1 MIRRADRSATMR
13 PVRAAAFAAS
23 LLVLAGARPAA
34 AQDASADAG
43 APPPAP
49 EPEGAPAP
57 PPPPP
62 PPPTVRPPPPPAP
75 RPVPQVAPAP
85 VVVMPPPPPP
95 APPPDLSGGDDYG
108 DINLEALLRL
118 KVVTASGGVAEESD
132 LAPANVFTVLGS
144 EIADHGWRSLADVLA
159 NVPGM
164 YIVDDYVSYNV
175 SVRGASGG
183 LRAGTRIIKV
193 MINGVDVNFRPDSN
207 ALIGP
212 EFIPVEMIDR
222 VEIARGP
229 LSALYGANA
238 FLATV
243 NVITIT
249 PERLAGELAARGLV
263 RPAGG
268 QARFG
273 YGGTGVAMSKIN
285 DWLQLM
291 MGASYD
297 RVDRGGLTV
306 EQTFPTQNTTNAPL
320 GQRSGTD
327 LSRPLNVF
335 GRMTATTHRFGETSL
350 QGGLQ
355 QMDSNG
361 RFQLNSILSGSRFA
375 IRNVWASAQH
385 HATWTDTVSTQAM
398 VGVSHGGPTGSEQL
412 YRTPSPA
419 SLDQNPGPEFGLP
432 ISYFTRNFGYTAAD
446 ATAAVTVQP
455 RTNLRFSA
463 GVDGSYEKHQT
474 LYYSEH
480 FLRSDDPFHM
490 PGDVLVYN
498 GDPVPVPE
506 VTVKKVAPNLH
517 AMYSPIP
524 RIRLYAD
531 GRADWSNLVPVQYS
545 WRAAA
550 GWRILPNLVVKA
562 IAGHAFQT
570 PSTVFLYAYPGFGT
584 GEDIQGSKNVRAASP
599 LVPQTVQS
607 GELVLNYI
615 CGDRLSVNVW
625 GYMQAVTAQVAF
637 EKDLG
642 GTFYGQNEVA
652 PTTYGAEID
661 VTARLWRC
669 EPYARVSKPWF
680 KNSFQVE
687 TGPDVPPPLVP
698 SYWGLGGVRFS
709 LPMPRLTF
717 DVSWKVVGER
727 GASQGNIVANGGNSY
742 ALPQYNLLNAAA
754 SAVLTPLGRTRE
766 TRVTLSGRN
775 LLNQKYF
782 EPGFGGIDIPGLG
795 VTIMLNAAQSFCRRR
810 SSRGARPSPPASKVF
825 TGSRAVRRKPG
836 DAVPRRL

>member
-1 MIRRADRSATMR
+1 MRS
-13 PVRAAAFAAS
+13 VRAAAFVAT
-23 LLVLAGARPAA
+23 LLALAGDRPAA
-34 AQDASADAG
+34 AQDAPQEAASPDA
-43 APPPAP
+43 A
-49 EPEGAPAP
+49 EAP

-62 PPPTVRPPPPPAP
+62 PEATPAPPPPPAP
-75 RPVPQVAPAP
+75 APKAA
-85 VVVMPPPPPP
+85 PPP
-95 APPPDLSGGDDYG
+95 APAPRQQSVAPTPAAAPPSPQPLPALPPEIVGGDDYG
-108 DINLEALLRL
+108 DINLESLLRL

-132 LAPANVFTVLGS
+132 LAPANVFTILGS

-243 NVITIT
+243 NVITIP
-249 PERLAGELAARGLV
+249 PERLAGELGARGLV
-263 RPAGG
+263 RPSGG
-268 QARFG
+268 QTGLG
-273 YGGTGVAMSKIN
+273 YGGTVVGMNKIN
-285 DWLQLM
+285 DRFQLM
-291 MGASYD
+291 LGATYD
-297 RVDRGGLTV
+297 RIDRGGLTI
-306 EQTFPTQNTTNAPL
+306 EQTFANQDMTNTPL
-320 GQRSGTD
+320 GQQSGRD
-327 LSRPLNVF
+327 LSQPISVF
-335 GRMTATTHRFGETSL
+335 GRIIARTPGFGDMSV
-350 QGGLQ
+350 QAGLQ
-355 QMDSNG
+355 QMDANG
-361 RFQLNSILSGSRFA
+361 QFQLNSVLSNSRFS
-375 IRNVWASAQH
+375 IRNVYASAQH
-385 HATWTDTVSTQAM
+385 QASWTEKVSTQGM
-398 VGVSHGGPTGSEQL
+398 VAVSSGGPTSNEQL

-419 SLDQNPGPEFGLP
+419 SLDQNPGPEMGLP

-446 ATAAVTVQP
+446 ATLAATVQP
-455 RTNLRFSA
+455 RQNLRFSG
-463 GVDGSYEKHQT
+463 GVDGSFEKHQT

-480 FLRSDDPFHM
+480 FLRSDDPFHA

-524 RIRLYAD
+524 GIRLYAD
-531 GRADWSNLVPVQYS
+531 GRADWSNLFPVQYS

-584 GEDIQGSKNVRAASP
+584 AQDIQGSKNVRAASP

-607 GELVLNYI
+607 WELVLNYLN
-615 CGDRLSVNVW
+615 GDRLSVNVA
-625 GYMQAVTAQVAF
+625 GYLQSVKDQIAF
-637 EKDLG
+637 QQDLG
-642 GTFYGQNEVA
+642 GTFYAQNEG
-652 PTTYGAEID
+652 TSTSYGGELN
-661 VTARLWRC
+661 VTARFWRF
-669 EPYARVSKPWF
+669 EPYARVSKQWF
-680 KNSFQVE
+680 ENSFQVGM
-687 TGPDVPPPLVP
+687 GPNVPPPLVP
-698 SYWGLGGVRFS
+698 SYWGLGGVRLS
-709 LPMPRLTF
+709 LPLPRLTV
-717 DVSWKVVGER
+717 DVSWKMVGER
-727 GASQGNIVANGGNSY
+727 GASQGNIIANGNNSY
-742 ALPQYNLLNAAA
+742 ALPSYSSLNAAV
-754 SAVLTPLGRTRE
+754 SAVLTPFGPMRE
-766 TRVTLSGRN
+766 TRLTLSGRN

-795 VTIMLNAAQSFCRRR
+795 LTIMLNATQSF
-810 SSRGARPSPPASKVF
+810 
-825 TGSRAVRRKPG
+825 
-836 DAVPRRL
+836 

>member
-1 MIRRADRSATMR
+1 MDVS
-13 PVRAAAFAAS
+13 
-23 LLVLAGARPAA
+23 
-34 AQDASADAG
+34 
-43 APPPAP
+43 
-49 EPEGAPAP
+49 
-57 PPPPP
+57 
-62 PPPTVRPPPPPAP
+62 
-75 RPVPQVAPAP
+75 
-85 VVVMPPPPPP
+85 
-95 APPPDLSGGDDYG
+95 DDYG
-108 DINLEALLRL
+108 DINLESLLRL

-132 LAPANVFTVLGS
+132 LAPANVFTVLGA

-243 NVITIT
+243 NVITIP
-249 PERLAGELAARGLV
+249 PERLAGVLGARGLV
-263 RPAGG
+263 RPVPG
-268 QARFG
+268 QTGFG
-273 YGGTGVAMSKIN
+273 YGGTGLAMNKIN
-285 DWLQLM
+285 DRLQLM
-291 MGASYD
+291 LGASYD
-297 RVDRGGLTV
+297 RVHRGGLTI
-306 EQTFPTQNTTNAPL
+306 EQTFPTQNSTNTPL

-327 LSRPLNVF
+327 LSQPLSVF
-335 GRMTATTHRFGETSL
+335 GRMIARTPGFGETSV
-350 QGGLQ
+350 QAGLQ
-355 QMDSNG
+355 QMDANG
-361 RFQLNSILSGSRFA
+361 QFQLNSVLSNSRFS
-375 IRNVWASAQH
+375 IRNVYASAQH
-385 HATWTDTVSTQAM
+385 QASWTEVVSTQAM
-398 VGVSHGGPTGSEQL
+398 VGVSHGGPTADERL

-446 ATAAVTVQP
+446 ATLAATVQP
-455 RTNLRFSA
+455 RQNLRFSG
-463 GVDGSYEKHQT
+463 GVDGTYEKHQT

-517 AMYSPIP
+517 GMYSPIP

-531 GRADWSNLVPVQYS
+531 GRLDWSNLFPVQYS

-607 GELVLNYI
+607 WELVLNYLS
-615 CGDRLSVNVW
+615 GERLSVNVA
-625 GYMQAVTAQVAF
+625 GYLQSVKDQIAF
-637 EKDLG
+637 QQDLG
-642 GTFYGQNEVA
+642 GTFYAQNEG
-652 PTTYGAEID
+652 TSTSYGAEMN
-661 VTARLWRC
+661 VTARFWRF
-669 EPYARVSKPWF
+669 EPYARVSKQWF
-680 KNSFQVE
+680 KNSFQVGS
-687 TGPDVPPPLVP
+687 GPDVPPPLVP

-709 LPMPRLTF
+709 LPIPRLTV
-717 DVSWKVVGER
+717 DVSWKMVGER
-727 GASQGNIVANGGNSY
+727 GASQSNIVANGNNSY
-742 ALPQYNLLNAAA
+742 ALPSYSSLNAAA
-754 SAVLTPLGRTRE
+754 SVVLTPFGPTRE
-766 TRVTLSGRN
+766 TRLTLSGRN

-795 VTIMLNAAQSFCRRR
+795 LTIMLNATQSF
-810 SSRGARPSPPASKVF
+810 
-825 TGSRAVRRKPG
+825 
-836 DAVPRRL
+836 

>member
-1 MIRRADRSATMR
+1 MD
-13 PVRAAAFAAS
+13 
-23 LLVLAGARPAA
+23 
-34 AQDASADAG
+34 
-43 APPPAP
+43 
-49 EPEGAPAP
+49 
-57 PPPPP
+57 
-62 PPPTVRPPPPPAP
+62 
-75 RPVPQVAPAP
+75 
-85 VVVMPPPPPP
+85 
-95 APPPDLSGGDDYG
+95 GGDYG

-132 LAPANVFTVLGS
+132 LAPANVYTILGS
-144 EIADHGWRSLADVLA
+144 EIADHDWRSLADILA

-183 LRAGTRIIKV
+183 LRAGTRVIKV
-193 MINGVDVNFRPDSN
+193 MINGVDINFRPDSN

-243 NVITIT
+243 NVITIA

-263 RPAGG
+263 RPVSG
-268 QARFG
+268 QTRFG
-273 YGGTGVAMSKIN
+273 YGGTGLAMDKIN

-291 MGASYD
+291 LGASHD

-306 EQTFPTQNTTNAPL
+306 EQTFPTQNMMNAPL

-335 GRMTATTHRFGETSL
+335 GRMTATTRRFGETSL

-361 RFQLNSILSGSRFA
+361 QFQLNSVLSGSRFA

-385 HATWTDTVSTQAM
+385 HASWTDMVSTQAM
-398 VGVSHGGPTGSEQL
+398 VGVSHGAPTGSEQL

-455 RTNLRFSA
+455 RTNLRFSG
-463 GVDGSYEKHQT
+463 GVDGSYEEHQT

-517 AMYSPIP
+517 AMYSPLP

-531 GRADWSNLVPVQYS
+531 GRLDWSNLFPVQYS

-584 GEDIQGSKNVRAASP
+584 GEDIQGSKNVRAASA

-615 CGDRLSVNVW
+615 SGDRLSVNVA
-625 GYMQAVTAQVAF
+625 GYLQSVKDQIAF
-637 EKDLG
+637 QQDLG
-642 GTFYGQNEVA
+642 GTFYAQNEG
-652 PTTYGAEID
+652 TSTSYGAEMN
-661 VTARLWRC
+661 VTARVWRL
-669 EPYARVSKPWF
+669 EPYARLSKQWF
-680 KNSFQVE
+680 ENSFQVGM
-687 TGPDVPPPLVP
+687 GPAVPPPLVP
-698 SYWGLGGVRFS
+698 SYWGMGGVRFS
-709 LPMPRLTF
+709 LPVPRLMF

-727 GASQGNIVANGGNSY
+727 GASQSNIAANGNNSY
-742 ALPQYNLLNAAA
+742 ALPRYNSLNAAA
-754 SAVLTPLGRTRE
+754 SVVLTPLGRTHE
-766 TRVTLSGRN
+766 TRLTLSGRN
-775 LLNQKYF
+775 LLNEKYF
-782 EPGFGGIDIPGLG
+782 EPGFGGIDIPGMGL
-795 VTIMLNAAQSFCRRR
+795 TILLNATQSF
-810 SSRGARPSPPASKVF
+810 
-825 TGSRAVRRKPG
+825 
-836 DAVPRRL
+836 

>member
-1 MIRRADRSATMR
+1 MQS
-13 PVRAAAFAAS
+13 VRAAALTAA
-23 LLVLAGARPAA
+23 LLALAGARPTA
-34 AQDASADAG
+34 AQDAAPDAVSG
-43 APPPAP
+43 
-49 EPEGAPAP
+49 GSSLP

-62 PPPTVRPPPPPAP
+62 
-75 RPVPQVAPAP
+75 QAPAP
-85 VVVMPPPPPP
+85 EATPPPPPP
-95 APPPDLSGGDDYG
+95 ASAPAVPPPPPPRPLPPAAPAPVVAPPPSAPPAPPAPPPNLEGEDDYG

-132 LAPANVFTVLGS
+132 LAPANVITVLGS

-183 LRAGTRIIKV
+183 LRAGTRVIKV
-193 MINGVDVNFRPDSN
+193 MINGVDMSFRPDSN

-243 NVITIT
+243 NVITIA
-249 PERLAGELAARGLV
+249 PDRLAGELAARGLV
-263 RPAGG
+263 RPVSG
-268 QARFG
+268 QTRFG
-273 YGGTGVAMSKIN
+273 FGGTGLMMDKIN
-285 DWLQLM
+285 DWAQLM
-291 MGASYD
+291 LGASYD
-297 RVDRGGLTV
+297 RIDRGGLKI
-306 EQTFPTQNTTNAPL
+306 EQTFPTQNTMNAPL
-320 GQRSGTD
+320 GQTSGTD
-327 LSRPLNVF
+327 LSRPLSVF
-335 GRMTATTHRFGETSL
+335 GRMTATTRRFGETSL

-361 RFQLNSILSGSRFA
+361 QFQLNSVLSNSRFA
-375 IRNVWASAQH
+375 IRNVWLSAQH
-385 HATWTDTVSTQAM
+385 QASWTDKISTQAM
-398 VGVSHGGPTGSEQL
+398 VGVSHGAPTANEHL
-412 YRTPSPA
+412 YLTPSPA

-432 ISYFTRNFGYTAAD
+432 NSYFTRNFGYSAAD
-446 ATAAVTVQP
+446 ATLAATIQP
-455 RTNLRFSA
+455 RLNLRFSG
-463 GVDGSYEKHQT
+463 GVDGTYEKHQT

-490 PGDVLVYN
+490 PGDVLTYN

-517 AMYSPIP
+517 AMYSPIS

-531 GRADWSNLVPVQYS
+531 GRIDWSNLFPMQYS

-584 GEDIQGSKNVRAASP
+584 EDIQGSKNVRAASA

-607 GELVLNYI
+607 EELVLSYLQ
-615 CGDRLSVNVW
+615 GDRLSANLSAYVQSVKD
-625 GYMQAVTAQVAF
+625 QIAF
-637 EKDLG
+637 VQNLA
-642 GTFYGQNEVA
+642 GTFYAQNEG
-652 PTTYGAEID
+652 TSTSTGAEAN
-661 VTARLWRC
+661 VTVRLWRF
-669 EPYARVSKPWF
+669 EPYLRASKQWFENGFRVG
-680 KNSFQVE
+680 
-687 TGPDVPPPLVP
+687 TGPEVPPPLVP
-698 SYWGLGGVRFS
+698 SYWGLLGARFS
-709 LPMPRLTF
+709 LPNPRLTV

-727 GASQGNIVANGGNSY
+727 GASQSNIAANGNNSY
-742 ALPQYNLLNAAA
+742 ALPSYSSLNAAA
-754 SAVLTPLGRTRE
+754 STVLTPFGRTRE
-766 TRVTLSGRN
+766 TRLTLSGRN

-795 VTIMLNAAQSFCRRR
+795 LTIMLNATQSF
-810 SSRGARPSPPASKVF
+810 
-825 TGSRAVRRKPG
+825 
-836 DAVPRRL
+836 